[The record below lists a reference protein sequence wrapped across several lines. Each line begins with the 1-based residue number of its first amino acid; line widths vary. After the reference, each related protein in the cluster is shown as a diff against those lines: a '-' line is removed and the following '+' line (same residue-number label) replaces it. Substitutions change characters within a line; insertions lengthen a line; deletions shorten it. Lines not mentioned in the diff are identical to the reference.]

1 MVAVSFHEAN
11 RIGKYW
17 WVYAVLWMVYICP
30 RLSLHTFSLLFVK
43 ATRVLVDNKVKRK
56 LFHRYGIL
64 QNIRSTS
71 YFHFWL
77 FVFRYV
83 LVHYRYGEACY
94 MCRVLFDITVAVIL
108 EPFVGT
114 LGRKEYHN
122 QVYEEKTLKLKG
134 MQYRRCKTHRWLYI
148 FVYAMCMFNSMMCPI
163 TSRAEFMCCGKW
175 CSQPIIMLCCDF
187 MMYLRRESLLAIVF
201 YIWMDC
207 TVHRQEG
214 ALLKE
219 RVSLLHTYLH
229 YENCC

>member
-1 MVAVSFHEAN
+1 M
-11 RIGKYW
+11 Y
-17 WVYAVLWMVYICP
+17 C
-30 RLSLHTFSLLFVK
+30 
-43 ATRVLVDNKVKRK
+43 
-56 LFHRYGIL
+56 
-64 QNIRSTS
+64 
-71 YFHFWL
+71 
-77 FVFRYV
+77 
-83 LVHYRYGEACY
+83 VHYLIWWSLCTCA
-94 MCRVLFDITVAVIL
+94 RVLFDITVAMWFL
-108 EPFVGT
+108 WTFC
-114 LGRKEYHN
+114 RYFSAWKEYHN

-148 FVYAMCMFNSMMCPI
+148 FVYGMCMFNSMMCPI

-175 CSQPIIMLCCDF
+175 CSQPIILLCCDF